1 MVVRV
6 MLRASHK
13 KRSCITILFDRQHQE
28 IATDYST
35 SCRRQINSAQTK
47 YANIFWFFF
56 ANFVVA
62 YFASRKITERG
73 WSIKKVNFT
82 FTRVQLIR
90 YRLIINIIWR
100 WQHTTIQT
108 HIWSSLYVTNV
119 AVRFSPPQNHQFRQ
133 IRRENVIYD
142 LPMHDTFFN
151 IIDDHTLILAGE
163 YAFFWSSSAS
173 NSSDG

>member
-1 MVVRV
+1 
-6 MLRASHK
+6 MLRASHQK
-13 KRSCITILFDRQHQE
+13 SGCINILFVAAKLKLCTNKICQ
-28 IATDYST
+28 Y
-35 SCRRQINSAQTK
+35 
-47 YANIFWFFF
+47 IFIF
-56 ANFVVA
+56 AISVVA